1 MLCFLLRVRGDYH
14 RSNVCTVNM
23 KLQPVSLANDRKQRD
38 NLQYTSYILYLYKS
52 ITKTL
57 CVWQMYDWVFCR
69 MLMVPVD
76 KTHNRIKKMLFY
88 TLVFEHFGQ
97 EYKKQWQSCC
107 PYSLYLR
114 ELYQSYPLTLHNK
127 AKCSSKMWKST
138 FKTTYVLPNFVLI
151 SNSN

>member
-1 MLCFLLRVRGDYH
+1 MTCDVSNFSIVQLEFPGECELLVCWSISFTFEVMLCFLLRVRGDYH

-69 MLMVPVD
+69 MLMVD
-76 KTHNRIKKMLFY
+76 KTHNRIKTRNVVL
-88 TLVFEHFGQ
+88 HFGF
-97 EYKKQWQSCC
+97 W
-107 PYSLYLR
+107 
-114 ELYQSYPLTLHNK
+114 
-127 AKCSSKMWKST
+127 T
-138 FKTTYVLPNFVLI
+138 FWTRI
-151 SNSN
+151 